1 MNKPFKPEPI
11 VPILAEVGVSI
22 SDLKRNPAAVIAEA
36 RLRQVAVLSRNKP
49 VAYMISPEVWE
60 FLCDLHEDVQDAE
73 LVRERLASMEKPIRV
88 TLDELLD

>member
-1 MNKPFKPEPI
+1 MNQPFKPEPI

-88 TLDELLD
+88 TLDDLLD